1 MGESEYITVAEAR
14 DILGVS
20 DPKIARII
28 REGKLAAEENPVD
41 KRSKIIRRAE
51 VLALATKIPPRLRRS
66 RSRSQSST
74 AAPGKPPG
82 AETPDTTREER
93 THD

>member
-20 DPKIARII
+20 DPKIARMI
-28 REGKLAAEENPVD
+28 REGKLTAEENPVD

-51 VLALATKIPPRLRRS
+51 VLALAAKIPPKP
-66 RSRSQSST
+66 T
-74 AAPGKPPG
+74 KNAA
-82 AETPDTTREER
+82 
-93 THD
+93 